1 MIIAFASINSGVS
14 VKEADGQSL
23 LLVPDRGKN
32 VIKLSLGR
40 VLTREI
46 SLSILQLKEI
56 SQKVFRVAQQRET
69 TREKQC

>member
-32 VIKLSLGR
+32 VIKFSLGR

-46 SLSILQLKEI
+46 SLSMLQLKEI
-56 SQKVFRVAQQRET
+56 SQKVFRVAQQREN

>member
-46 SLSILQLKEI
+46 SLSMLQLKEI

>member
-32 VIKLSLGR
+32 VIKFSLGR
-40 VLTREI
+40 VSTREI
-46 SLSILQLKEI
+46 SLSMLQLKEI

>member
-1 MIIAFASINSGVS
+1 MS
-14 VKEADGQSL
+14 VKEEDAQSL
-23 LLVPDRGKN
+23 LFVPDKGKN
-32 VIKLSLGR
+32 VVKLSLGR

-46 SLSILQLKEI
+46 SLSMLQLKEM

>member
-32 VIKLSLGR
+32 VIKFSLGR

-46 SLSILQLKEI
+46 SLSMLQLKEI